1 MSVLSIL
8 GVQQHP
14 RVGLFAVVRQV
25 GCYLIEVFCC
35 LSGRWFQYERN
46 EPSVS
51 LVYQLSDKASLGS
64 YAL

>member
-1 MSVLSIL
+1 M
-8 GVQQHP
+8 
-14 RVGLFAVVRQV
+14 RQV

-64 YAL
+64 LSLIHI